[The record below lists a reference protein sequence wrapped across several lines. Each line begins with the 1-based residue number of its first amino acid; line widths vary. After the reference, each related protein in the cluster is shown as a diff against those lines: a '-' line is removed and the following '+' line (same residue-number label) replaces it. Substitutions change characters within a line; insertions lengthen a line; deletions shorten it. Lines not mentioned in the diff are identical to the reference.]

1 MVPGFGAWEG
11 LVSFSMNKVDDEH
24 TVGIASYVSLDALKS
39 NAENVKAAL
48 GRIGPM
54 MAKPPE
60 RHLTSPVEGGSWP

>member
-1 MVPGFGAWEG
+1 MAG
-11 LVSFSMNKVDDEH
+11 
-24 TVGIASYVSLDALKS
+24 YVSAAALEA

-60 RHLTSPVEGGSWP
+60 RHLASPVEGGSWP